1 MTATQVKKQL
11 TAYLPLLTVE
21 QQELL
26 LNMARNILY
35 AEQSSRRISIKQ
47 YNKEIKEAE
56 IRIAKGMYKTH
67 EEVVKEFSKW

>member
-1 MTATQVKKQL
+1 MTATQVKKQR

-56 IRIAKGMYKTH
+56 QRIAKGMYKTH
-67 EEVVKEFSKW
+67 E